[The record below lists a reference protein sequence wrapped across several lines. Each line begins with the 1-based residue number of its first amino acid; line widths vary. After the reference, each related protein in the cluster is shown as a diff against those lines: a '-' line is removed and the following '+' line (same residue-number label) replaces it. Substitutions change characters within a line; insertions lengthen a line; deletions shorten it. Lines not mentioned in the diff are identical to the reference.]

1 MILVY
6 DGTFEGFLSLVYEVY
21 YEKLKPIKIYKTL
34 PNEIIFEEI
43 KTIETS
49 LINSIKVLDAIKAK
63 FPKEILEKILN
74 IFMCDSTEFEMALL
88 EYIIIGFKEVKQLF
102 NINLESIFYLNN
114 LEKEL
119 FKNVHKMTGFVR
131 FEELEDGTL
140 YAKVESKFN
149 VLYFLGKHFLKR
161 FNNQN
166 FIIHDLNRRIAF
178 VKINETFSIQEVA
191 FFDEPN
197 YSSNEQK
204 FQKLWKSFFSA
215 VSIKERINPKLQR
228 QMVPLIYR
236 TYMSEFFDNNDTFK
250 IPFNN
255 IIAHDNT

>member
-21 YEKLKPIKIYKTL
+21 YKKLKPIKIYKTL

-43 KTIETS
+43 LEIDTS
-49 LINSIKVLDAIKAK
+49 KDNAIKVLIAIKTK
-63 FPKEILEKILN
+63 FPKELIQRILN
-74 IFMCDSTEFEMALL
+74 IFMCDSKEFELYLL
-88 EYIIIGFKEVKQLF
+88 EYIIIGFKETKQLY
-102 NINLESIFYLNN
+102 NINNSCVFYLNS

-119 FKNVHKMTGFVR
+119 FRNVHKLTGFVR

-149 VLYFLGKHFLKR
+149 VVYFLGKHFLKR

-166 FIIHDLNRRIAF
+166 FIIHDLNRKLAF
-178 VKINETFSIQEVA
+178 VKMQNNFSVQEVA

-204 FQKLWKSFFSA
+204 FQKLWKSFFSG
-215 VSIKERINPKLQR
+215 VTIKERINPKLQT
-228 QMVPLIYR
+228 QMVPLLYR
-236 TYMSEFFDNNDTFK
+236 TYMSEFLD
-250 IPFNN
+250 
-255 IIAHDNT
+255 

>member
-21 YEKLKPIKIYKTL
+21 YKKLKPIKIYKTL
-34 PNEIIFEEI
+34 PNEMIFEEI
-43 KTIETS
+43 LELKTS
-49 LINSIKVLDAIKAK
+49 KDNAIKVLIAIKTK
-63 FPKEILEKILN
+63 FPKELIQRILN
-74 IFMCDSTEFEMALL
+74 IFMCDSKEFELYLL
-88 EYIIIGFKEVKQLF
+88 EYIIIGFKETKQLY
-102 NINLESIFYLNN
+102 NINNSCVFYLNS

-119 FKNVHKMTGFVR
+119 FRNVHKLTGFVR

-149 VLYFLGKHFLKR
+149 VVYFLGKHFLKR

-166 FIIHDLNRRIAF
+166 FIIHDLNRKLAF
-178 VKINETFSIQEVA
+178 VKIQNDFSVQEVA

-215 VSIKERINPKLQR
+215 VTIKERINPKLQT
-228 QMVPLIYR
+228 QMVPLLYR
-236 TYMSEFFDNNDTFK
+236 TYMSEFLD
-250 IPFNN
+250 
-255 IIAHDNT
+255 

>member
-6 DGTFEGFLSLVYEVY
+6 DGTFEGFLSLVYGVY

-43 KTIETS
+43 KIIETS
-49 LINSIKVLDAIKAK
+49 LINSIKVLDAIKTK
-63 FPKEILEKILN
+63 FPKELLEKILN
-74 IFMCDSTEFEMALL
+74 IFMCDSKDFEMALL

-102 NINLESIFYLNN
+102 NINLQNVFYVNN

-119 FKNVHKMTGFVR
+119 FRNVHKLTGFIR

-149 VLYFLGKHFLKR
+149 IVYFLGKHFLKR

-166 FIIHDLNRRIAF
+166 FIIHDLNRKLAF
-178 VKINETFSIQEVA
+178 VKIQNDFSVQEVA

-215 VSIKERINPKLQR
+215 VTIKERINPKLQ
-228 QMVPLIYR
+228 QQLVPLLYR
-236 TYMSEFFDNNDTFK
+236 TYMNEFFD
-250 IPFNN
+250 
-255 IIAHDNT
+255 

>member
-21 YEKLKPIKIYKTL
+21 YKKLKPIKIYKTL
-34 PNEIIFEEI
+34 PNEMIFEEI
-43 KTIETS
+43 LELKTS
-49 LINSIKVLDAIKAK
+49 KDNAIKVLIAIKTK
-63 FPKEILEKILN
+63 FPKDCFEKILN
-74 IFMCDSTEFEMALL
+74 IFMCDSKEFEMALL
-88 EYIIIGFKEVKQLF
+88 EYIIIGFKETKQLY
-102 NINLESIFYLNN
+102 NINNSCVFYLNS

-119 FKNVHKMTGFVR
+119 FRNVHKLTGFVR

-149 VLYFLGKHFLKR
+149 VVYFLGKHFLKR

-166 FIIHDLNRRIAF
+166 FIIHDLNRKLAF
-178 VKINETFSIQEVA
+178 VKMQNNFSVREVA

-204 FQKLWKSFFSA
+204 FQKLWKSFFSG
-215 VSIKERINPKLQR
+215 VTIKERINPKLQT
-228 QMVPLIYR
+228 QMVPLLYR
-236 TYMSEFFDNNDTFK
+236 TYMSEFLD
-250 IPFNN
+250 
-255 IIAHDNT
+255 

>member
-43 KTIETS
+43 KSIGTME
-49 LINSIKVLDAIKAK
+49 LYSIKVLDAIKTN
-63 FPKEILEKILN
+63 FPKELIQRILN
-74 IFMCDSTEFEMALL
+74 IFMCDSKEFEMALL
-88 EYIIIGFKEVKQLF
+88 EYIIIGFKESKQLY
-102 NINLESIFYLNN
+102 NINNSCVFFLNS

-119 FKNVHKMTGFVR
+119 FRNVHKLTGFIR

-204 FQKLWKSFFSA
+204 FQKLWKSFFNG
-215 VSIKERINPKLQR
+215 VTLKERINPKLQ
-228 QMVPLIYR
+228 QQLVPLLYR
-236 TYMSEFFDNNDTFK
+236 TYMNEFFDKT
-250 IPFNN
+250 
-255 IIAHDNT
+255 T